1 MRQLDRCRPWRAKV
15 KQAAFKPER
24 ANRVEPAA
32 KIPPPSHMCV
42 PVTCRFSF
50 SHIGH
55 DFLRIKGYRGQKWEN
70 PDSPRTAFWFQADIL
85 GKWVPFQEQGK
96 KIRSV
101 GAGLHRD
108 GTKAQR
114 GSNTTKWSHRDCWIE
129 YFLIKP
135 VLLMSFH
142 WAS

>member
-32 KIPPPSHMCV
+32 KNPPPSHMCV

-70 PDSPRTAFWFQADIL
+70 PDSPRTASWFQADIL
-85 GKWVPFQEQGK
+85 GKWVPFQELGK
-96 KIRSV
+96 KKLGVWGLVSTEMEPKLR
-101 GAGLHRD
+101 GALIQRD
-108 GTKAQR
+108 GVTVTVE
-114 GSNTTKWSHRDCWIE
+114 SSI
-129 YFLIKP
+129 F
-135 VLLMSFH
+135 
-142 WAS
+142 